1 MIDLS
6 IYGFTKSINMLL
18 LTTKKSQPLEFFWCA
33 FHFWTWVF
41 IIVSWSFYIKLVSH
55 SKWMLSTFHKLVA
68 KFMFMS
74 QIYSSAPTI
83 STTTISFSTI
93 VKIYTMRPNHKQQI
107 HVNKINKKWK
117 GKVNVLSKCKQ
128 LKSKDE
134 SGKEKPNV
142 MMVSDWK
149 CDDLWLSLVATSK
162 VQSKLK
168 DEKFWEKISDL
179 TKKKILSK

>member
-1 MIDLS
+1 
-6 IYGFTKSINMLL
+6 
-18 LTTKKSQPLEFFWCA
+18 
-33 FHFWTWVF
+33 
-41 IIVSWSFYIKLVSH
+41 
-55 SKWMLSTFHKLVA
+55 
-68 KFMFMS
+68 
-74 QIYSSAPTI
+74 
-83 STTTISFSTI
+83 
-93 VKIYTMRPNHKQQI
+93 
-107 HVNKINKKWK
+107 
-117 GKVNVLSKCKQ
+117 LSKCKQ

-179 TKKKILSK
+179 TKKKNLSK